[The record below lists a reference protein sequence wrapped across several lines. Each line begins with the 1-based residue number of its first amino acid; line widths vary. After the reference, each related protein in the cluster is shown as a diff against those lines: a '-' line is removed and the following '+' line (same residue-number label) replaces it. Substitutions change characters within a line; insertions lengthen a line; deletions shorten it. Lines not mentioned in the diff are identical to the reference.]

1 MAMKKIF
8 LAFWIGLGL
17 MLTACTPGFPASPT
31 GTPSTTFEWTATP
44 EDTPESKDTTTE
56 TYTALPPTAT
66 PTPEPPTSTPEP
78 SATITNTPG
87 TLDNYP
93 PEGYGPVGFPDHIN
107 PLTGLEVSDPDL
119 LERRPVAVK
128 ITNGPRSVRPQYGL
142 SLADHVFEYY
152 QEAGS
157 TRFNAIFYGQ
167 DAEYVGPIR
176 SARFADEHI
185 VHIYKSVFA
194 YGSADARVLWRLFDT
209 GYGKRFVSISDNP
222 CPPTLESPT
231 CRTDPEVYNSL
242 MSNTALLSQHISER
256 RIDNSR
262 QNLDGLV
269 FMAPAPEGGTGGN
282 SLTIR
287 YSSGFYNRWVY
298 DPLQGHYTRFQ
309 DAVDDYTNGNS
320 EIYEP
325 LLDMLTGEQIS
336 AENVV
341 VIFARQTYFT
351 QQPEMWEIQLLGS
364 GNAYVFRDGNLY
376 EMIWVRESEESLI
389 QIKYADGS
397 RFRLKPGKTWFQILG
412 TSSSVFYDGP
422 NWRIVHMMP

>member
-1 MAMKKIF
+1 MSIKKII
-8 LAFWIGLGL
+8 LIFWIGLGL
-17 MLTACTPGFPASPT
+17 MLAACTQAPPAPPT
-31 GTPSTTFEWTATP
+31 GTPSATFEWTATP
-44 EDTPESKDTTTE
+44 EDTPAPTE
-56 TYTALPPTAT
+56 THTALPPSVT
-66 PTPEPPTSTPEP
+66 PTKDPPTSTPQP
-78 SATITNTPG
+78 SATTSNTPG
-87 TLDNYP
+87 ILDNYP
-93 PEGYGPVGFPDHIN
+93 PEGYGPVDFHEHIN
-107 PLTGLEVSDPDL
+107 PLTGLEVSDLAL

-157 TRFNAIFYGQ
+157 ARFNAIFYSQ

-176 SARFADEHI
+176 SARFADVHI
-185 VHIYKSVFA
+185 VHMYKSVFA
-194 YGSADARVLWRLFDT
+194 YGSADARVLWRLFNT

-256 RIDNSR
+256 RIDNGR
-262 QNLDGLV
+262 QNLDGLI
-269 FMAPAPEGGTGGN
+269 FMAPAPEGGTVGN
-282 SLTIR
+282 SLTVR

-298 DPLQGHYTRFQ
+298 DPFQGDYTRFQ

-325 LLDMLTGEQIS
+325 LLDQLTGEQIS
-336 AENVV
+336 ADNVI

-351 QQPEMWEIQLLGS
+351 QQPEMWEINLLGS
-364 GNAYVFRDGNLY
+364 GNAYVFRDGKLY
-376 EMIWVRESEESLI
+376 EMIWVRESKESLI

-397 RFRLKPGKTWFQILG
+397 RFPLKPGVTWFQILG